1 MGGTP
6 GGKDLLG
13 IVLFQK
19 YQITRQEGGE
29 RGRGG
34 EGLVG
39 QPVRLLPLLPWVC
52 RRARQRLE
60 VSLPLLRARRSDIL
74 DRIRGLSPRLWSSSL
89 LPRTL
94 PRTMGRKRSPQAL
107 RQDGPCKQG
116 SWLRYVDHLVP
127 GGDLLQHD
135 HCLDPLL
142 HRGRPI
148 S

>member
-60 VSLPLLRARRSDIL
+60 VPLPLLRTRRSDIL
-74 DRIRGLSPRLWSSSL
+74 DRIRGLSPRLWSSPL
-89 LPRTL
+89 L
-94 PRTMGRKRSPQAL
+94 PQAL

-135 HCLDPLL
+135 H
-142 HRGRPI
+142 
-148 S
+148 